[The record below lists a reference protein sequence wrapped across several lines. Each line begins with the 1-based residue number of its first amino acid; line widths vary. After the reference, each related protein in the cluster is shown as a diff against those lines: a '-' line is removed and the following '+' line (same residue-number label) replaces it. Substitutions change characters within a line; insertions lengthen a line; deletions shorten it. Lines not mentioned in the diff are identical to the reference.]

1 LHLVEALGAIRAAG
15 GLAERNVAVSPAD
28 GQKR

>member
-1 LHLVEALGAIRAAG
+1 VALGAIRAAG

-28 GQKR
+28 GQKW